1 MKKNILYTFKNMQ
14 CFYEANEAPKEKDFC
29 ELHSHEEYKLLFFYD
44 GDVDFTTGENS
55 YPLQKNDLLLV
66 KPNFSHRLQ
75 PRSSR
80 CFKRVILT
88 FREEVLSDDLL
99 PILQNAN
106 SLYHLEANSPI
117 KRIFDNLL
125 ESLEVFSE
133 EDLEYLSITSL
144 NHILLQLKYFSPVHI
159 KDNSGASMLEEIL
172 LYVDENL
179 TLPLTITD
187 LSKRFNVS
195 ESWIAHTF
203 KKHLGVSPSQYINR
217 KKIIYAQSLINKG
230 VSPMQAAEDCGYL
243 NYTTFYRQYKKYL
256 GVSPAED
263 AKHF

>member
-14 CFYEANEAPKEKDFC
+14 CFYGANEAPREKDFC
-29 ELHSHEEYKLLFFYD
+29 GLHSHEEYNLLFFYD

-75 PRSSR
+75 PHSSR

-133 EDLEYLSITSL
+133 EDLEYLRRVADMEWKKEFTTASIVVDMTNNNQINGDSDL
-144 NHILLQLKYFSPVHI
+144 DGIVTRLADKLY
-159 KDNSGASMLEEIL
+159 EEM
-172 LYVDENL
+172 
-179 TLPLTITD
+179 
-187 LSKRFNVS
+187 NVV
-195 ESWIAHTF
+195 AN
-203 KKHLGVSPSQYINR
+203 GV
-217 KKIIYAQSLINKG
+217 YA
-230 VSPMQAAEDCGYL
+230 Y
-243 NYTTFYRQYKKYL
+243 
-256 GVSPAED
+256 
-263 AKHF
+263 